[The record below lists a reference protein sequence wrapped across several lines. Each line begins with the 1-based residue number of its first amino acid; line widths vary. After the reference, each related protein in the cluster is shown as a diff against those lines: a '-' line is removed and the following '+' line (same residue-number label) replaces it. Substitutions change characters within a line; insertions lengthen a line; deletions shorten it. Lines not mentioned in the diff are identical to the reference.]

1 MICTLLVSP
10 ELFIRYCAAAD
21 DLNSAHSYSGVV
33 DRMSKESESATASRP
48 SDRPVIILEVY
59 SGEQPREDWSD
70 HFESI
75 AAINGWNEEKKLVW
89 LKVHLTGRA
98 LLAFKKFSVTT
109 KASYKNVVVA
119 MQERFEPQSKR
130 DLYLAEFQVHCK
142 KRTETWADYGEDLRI
157 LVDKAYPTLD
167 DDARQQLALQ
177 RYLSQLQDE
186 QVAFG
191 VKQRKP
197 KTIEAAVAATL
208 ELESY
213 LVSHSTSGTVA
224 PVQVPA
230 DRAGQK
236 SLMDMMSQ
244 LMTRMDKLE
253 ATNFK
258 QIDRVGDR
266 VDRPAKSGTGDASYN
281 QRVVVCFRRGQE
293 GHFARGCA
301 QPSKKKFPNQGNY

>member
-1 MICTLLVSP
+1 MFVSP

-21 DLNSAHSYSGVV
+21 DLNSAHFYSGVV
-33 DRMSKESESATASRP
+33 DRMSKGSDSATASRP
-48 SDRPVIILEVY
+48 SDRPVIVPEVY
-59 SGEQPREDWSD
+59 SGEQPWEDWID
-70 HFESI
+70 QFESI

-89 LKVHLTGRA
+89 LKVRLTGRA
-98 LLAFKKFSVTT
+98 LLAFRKFSVTT
-109 KASYKNVVVA
+109 KASLKNVVVA

-130 DLYLAEFQVHCK
+130 DLYLAEFQVSCK

-208 ELESY
+208 ELKDSDGGFRCITQARPIIN
-213 LVSHSTSGTVA
+213 HSNTDEILTTFCGMIVTLALYFSKYTSVFSIYHHH
-224 PVQVPA
+224 
-230 DRAGQK
+230 QK
-236 SLMDMMSQ
+236 
-244 LMTRMDKLE
+244 T
-253 ATNFK
+253 
-258 QIDRVGDR
+258 
-266 VDRPAKSGTGDASYN
+266 AS
-281 QRVVVCFRRGQE
+281 
-293 GHFARGCA
+293 
-301 QPSKKKFPNQGNY
+301 S